1 MPYKL
6 LSLFS
11 LLIIQL
17 SLIGQVKKATTF
29 INPTGSYKLD
39 SETEIKDGDTYG
51 YFGEINVKLLK
62 NSKIALT
69 LFVCKGAPSYNSG
82 TIWDTLNYRNNIS
95 IYKTP
100 EDDSTC
106 KIVLTFKKSGITIE
120 QHQADLNFGCGFG
133 HGVFADGFYKKTSSK
148 IPIIKDPAED

>member
-1 MPYKL
+1 M
-6 LSLFS
+6 
-11 LLIIQL
+11 
-17 SLIGQVKKATTF
+17 SLIGQVNTAPTF

-39 SETEIKDGDTYG
+39 SKTEIKDGDTYG

-62 NSKIALT
+62 NSKIAFT

-82 TIWDTLNYRNNIS
+82 TIWDTLNYQNNVS
-95 IYKTP
+95 IYKTS
-100 EDDSTC
+100 EDSSTC
-106 KIVLTFKKSGITIE
+106 KIVLSFKKSGLTIE

-148 IPIIKDPAED
+148 IPIIKDPAKD

>member
-6 LSLFS
+6 LLLFS
-11 LLIIQL
+11 LLIIHL
-17 SLIGQVKKATTF
+17 SINGQVKKATTF

-39 SETEIKDGDTYG
+39 SKTEIKDGDTYG

-62 NSKIALT
+62 NSKIAFT

-82 TIWDTLNYRNNIS
+82 TIWDTLNYQDNVS

-106 KIVLTFKKSGITIE
+106 KIVLIFKKSGITIK